1 MKYKNPTAAVYLV
14 SAIAGLSIF
23 GDGLLYSVLPLYASE
38 LGIPLAAVGVVL
50 SINRWVRLA
59 TNPLAARS
67 FNRYGVYW
75 PLLVTM
81 VLSVITTFIYSRA
94 WGLFVF
100 LTARLV
106 WGLCW
111 SHIRL
116 GGFLVIMDASTAA
129 LGFGMGIFHVLTRL
143 GSAFTSSVGSFF
155 VDLWGYK
162 TGLTLIAGLSSVGI
176 LLVFALGRIMESSH
190 HAEAPRTGETSGER
204 PARHKPEL
212 SPLICN
218 AAGFTNSFV
227 GSGLIVSSLSL
238 ILQQR
243 IGDSAT
249 LGTVT
254 LGIATISG
262 LVLAMRW
269 ASNLVVSPVTGK
281 IIDRMGRRS
290 PFLALVY
297 AMVILLSVF
306 AATRNPVMTVLSACL
321 LFIAGNALEVLL
333 DAAVSDNAWISE
345 NRNARISQY
354 TSFYDLGAA
363 VGPIVGYAIG
373 VRFSFTAPFYL
384 GALLMALVIGLYVSE
399 RGTQRRAASR
409 VTQ

>member
-81 VLSVITTFIYSRA
+81 VLSVITTFTYSRA

-143 GSAFTSSVGSFF
+143 GSAFTSSAGSFF

-190 HAEAPRTGETSGER
+190 HAEARCLR
-204 PARHKPEL
+204 FPA
-212 SPLICN
+212 
-218 AAGFTNSFV
+218 
-227 GSGLIVSSLSL
+227 
-238 ILQQR
+238 
-243 IGDSAT
+243 
-249 LGTVT
+249 
-254 LGIATISG
+254 
-262 LVLAMRW
+262 
-269 ASNLVVSPVTGK
+269 
-281 IIDRMGRRS
+281 
-290 PFLALVY
+290 FLAAY
-297 AMVILLSVF
+297 RS
-306 AATRNPVMTVLSACL
+306 
-321 LFIAGNALEVLL
+321 
-333 DAAVSDNAWISE
+333 
-345 NRNARISQY
+345 
-354 TSFYDLGAA
+354 
-363 VGPIVGYAIG
+363 
-373 VRFSFTAPFYL
+373 
-384 GALLMALVIGLYVSE
+384 
-399 RGTQRRAASR
+399 
-409 VTQ
+409 